1 MESENDKLDEEQT
14 AEGAPEFNDAD
25 SSSKEVY
32 AFYNHWTNFVTKMS
46 FSWEDKYNPKD
57 VPNRQVRRAIEK
69 ENKKFRDI
77 EKKKYNDIVRQLAAY
92 IRKRDPRVMK
102 FEMQARVKK
111 DDEDRKKLEI
121 KLEAELKR
129 KEKRELSRIA
139 LENNG
144 EEVMRRAE
152 ERVGAFLL
160 ADYES
165 DDDDNECNLAED
177 DIEDIKAQ
185 ADYASLNVVESTP
198 LEENDYDS
206 GGGEGEKAELCEI
219 CNKNFKTKAQLLQH
233 LNSKNHR
240 KKEQEMGKKSKKNG
254 KNNEKLSENGSKSG
268 SNWKIRPEIVSQNSE
283 SESDHDNNE
292 MMNGN
297 EKKVDNEML
306 NKKEIGIMNK
316 KDKKNKKKTESLFQ
330 FLSDDS
336 DDDTDVNKK
345 NSGNEVN
352 EDYDSDNDKKKNS
365 KGKTNNDEKES
376 IIDYATASLRKL
388 KIDKNN
394 DESNINDDVT
404 DKNIQDNIAEKLKNK
419 YKKKEKLGYF
429 GKSSLTEKP
438 LLPVFDEALPVSI
451 LDENDVVTMKGPQRK
466 KVKKISLRGF

>member
-32 AFYNHWTNFVTKMS
+32 AFYNHWTKFVTKMS

-92 IRKRDPRVMK
+92 IRKRDPRVVK
-102 FEMQARVKK
+102 FEVQARIKK
-111 DDEDRKKLEI
+111 EDEDRKKLET
-121 KLEAELKR
+121 KLEAELRR

-165 DDDDNECNLAED
+165 DDDDNDLNLAED

-198 LEENDYDS
+198 LEENDYDRYIYIY
-206 GGGEGEKAELCEI
+206 EYTLLFVNI
-219 CNKNFKTKAQLLQH
+219 CKYVFKYVHIFIFIYIYIFICIL
-233 LNSKNHR
+233 
-240 KKEQEMGKKSKKNG
+240 
-254 KNNEKLSENGSKSG
+254 
-268 SNWKIRPEIVSQNSE
+268 
-283 SESDHDNNE
+283 
-292 MMNGN
+292 
-297 EKKVDNEML
+297 
-306 NKKEIGIMNK
+306 IM
-316 KDKKNKKKTESLFQ
+316 TM
-330 FLSDDS
+330 
-336 DDDTDVNKK
+336 
-345 NSGNEVN
+345 
-352 EDYDSDNDKKKNS
+352 
-365 KGKTNNDEKES
+365 
-376 IIDYATASLRKL
+376 
-388 KIDKNN
+388 
-394 DESNINDDVT
+394 
-404 DKNIQDNIAEKLKNK
+404 IAEEVKGRKQSYVK
-419 YKKKEKLGYF
+419 YA
-429 GKSSLTEKP
+429 
-438 LLPVFDEALPVSI
+438 V
-451 LDENDVVTMKGPQRK
+451 
-466 KVKKISLRGF
+466 KISKRKPSYCNI